1 MEKKLVNIQKFVK
14 DYVQLQDISLKQKM
28 VEGIITRNYSPILE
42 KKVVLQNLF
51 DKAIFEEDGIQYVDS
66 FLLHVNKTH
75 GILAL
80 YTNLDIKKN
89 EKSETNGFDDY
100 DDLIES
106 GAFDMILGLIGT
118 REINEFNIVLK
129 HIEETF
135 YNKQTTE
142 NFIAKQVTRFGN
154 LISFGLGSGLEQLS
168 EILKDKD
175 MMKNVVSELKRFVK
189 SFVVLTFKYLM

>member
-14 DYVQLQDISLKQKM
+14 DYVQLQDINLKQKM
-28 VEGIITRNYSPILE
+28 AEGIITRTYSPILE

-89 EKSETNGFDDY
+89 ETSETNGFDDY

-106 GAFDMILGLIGT
+106 GAFEMILGCIGT
-118 REINEFNIVLK
+118 KEITEFNMVLNK
-129 HIEETF
+129 IQDTF
-135 YNKQTTE
+135 YNQQTTE
-142 NFIAKQVTRFGN
+142 RFIAKQVTRFGN
-154 LISFGLGSGLEQLS
+154 LVGFGLGSGLEQLND
-168 EILKDKD
+168 ILKDNNK
-175 MMKNVVSELKRFVK
+175 MKTIVSELKTFVNK
-189 SFVVLTFKYLM
+189 

>member
-14 DYVQLQDISLKQKM
+14 DYVKLQDISLKQKM
-28 VEGIITRNYSPILE
+28 VEGIITRTYSPILE

-51 DKAIFEEDGIQYVDS
+51 DKAIFEEDGVQYVDS

-106 GAFDMILGLIGT
+106 GAFEMILGLIGT
-118 REINEFNIVLK
+118 REINEFNMVLK

-142 NFIAKQVTRFGN
+142 SFIAKQVTRFCN
-154 LISFGLGSGLEQLS
+154 LISFGLGSGLEQLND
-168 EILKDKD
+168 ILKDKEQLA
-175 MMKNVVSELKRFVK
+175 NIVSELQTVVK
-189 SFVVLTFKYLM
+189 K

>member
-1 MEKKLVNIQKFVK
+1 MSKGENFMEKKETKLVNIQKFVN
-14 DYVQLQDISLKQKM
+14 DYKKVQDISLKQKM
-28 VEGIITRNYSPILE
+28 VEGIITRTYSPILE

-100 DDLIES
+100 DDLIAS
-106 GAFDMILGLIGT
+106 GVFEMILGCIGT
-118 REINEFNIVLK
+118 KEIAEFNMVLNK
-129 HIEETF
+129 IKDTF
-135 YNKQTTE
+135 YNQQTTE
-142 NFIAKQVTRFGN
+142 KFIAKQVTRFGN
-154 LISFGLGSGLEQLS
+154 LIGFGLGSGLEQLND
-168 EILKDKD
+168 ILKDNNK
-175 MMKNVVSELKRFVK
+175 MQTIVSELKTFVNK
-189 SFVVLTFKYLM
+189 